1 MLKTLA
7 KDSVPG
13 AKALFNGDLG
23 GKEDSDSEAHTG
35 GVAATPF
42 NRLNQALDTLKK
54 EMASLRHLD
63 MSLFCQLLSLNEAI
77 QEFKISMQ
85 DRYSE
90 YTGSEYTGSEYN
102 GSEYSYGGMG
112 SRTGSFSSLI
122 EESDWNTDFRMNYD
136 DPNSPSSA
144 AEGINDMGEITA
156 SASSL
161 MQQIEALALRAD
173 ADFSL

>member
-1 MLKTLA
+1 MFNHLLWYVKLLYSSFVISEHIPLNMPLYASVVFYYYYYLK
-7 KDSVPG
+7 S
-13 AKALFNGDLG
+13 F
-23 GKEDSDSEAHTG
+23 
-35 GVAATPF
+35 F
-42 NRLNQALDTLKK
+42 FFQ
-54 EMASLRHLD
+54 ASLRHLD

-161 MQQIEALALRAD
+161 MQQIEALALRAE

>member
-1 MLKTLA
+1 
-7 KDSVPG
+7 
-13 AKALFNGDLG
+13 
-23 GKEDSDSEAHTG
+23 
-35 GVAATPF
+35 
-42 NRLNQALDTLKK
+42 
-54 EMASLRHLD
+54 
-63 MSLFCQLLSLNEAI
+63 
-77 QEFKISMQ
+77 MQ

-173 ADFSL
+173 ADFSLWELYLLEFFRGEVYNIALMDMEVNVNFFFLHLSVYLKTSQP